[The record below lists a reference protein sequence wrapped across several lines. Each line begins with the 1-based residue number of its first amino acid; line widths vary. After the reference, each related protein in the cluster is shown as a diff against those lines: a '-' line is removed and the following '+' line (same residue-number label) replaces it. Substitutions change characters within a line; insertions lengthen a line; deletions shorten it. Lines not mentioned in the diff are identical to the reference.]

1 MTGPASGAR
10 LLSASVYQRLKA
22 ATAEGLRATPEG
34 SASGFAART
43 RVTERSLRLYVDHS
57 SDVFA
62 PLDVIA
68 DIEAATAQPIIARV
82 LADLSGCV
90 LTPKPVDAVATALT
104 AIRDT
109 ASATALIAGLVDDSS
124 ALGRWGREAAKA
136 TLRDVRKA
144 QAALAGLEQ
153 VLKAQVERD

>member
-1 MTGPASGAR
+1 
-10 LLSASVYQRLKA
+10 LKA
-22 ATAEGLRATPEG
+22 ATAEAVRATPEG
-34 SASGFAART
+34 DCESFAART
-43 RVTERSLRLYVDHS
+43 RVSARTLRLYCDHS
-57 SDVFA
+57 SDLFA

-68 DIEAATAQPIIARV
+68 DLEAATSDPIIARV

-90 LTPKPVDAVATALT
+90 LAKKPSDPTLAALA

-109 ASATALIAGLVDDSS
+109 ASATALIAGLVDDSNS
-124 ALGRWGREAAKA
+124 PGPGVRPWGREAAKA

-153 VLKAQVERD
+153 ILKTQVERD